1 MAPSPDRITRRFKA
15 LGEEGRAGFVTFV
28 TAGDPDYDTS
38 LALVRG
44 LPDAGAD
51 IIELGMPF
59 TDPMADG
66 PAIQASSL
74 RALKAGA
81 SLARTL
87 DLVHDFRQGDDGTP
101 IVLMGYYNP
110 IYIYGP
116 ERFIKDALDAGV
128 DAVIVVDLPPEE
140 DEELC
145 IPALGAGLH
154 FIRLATPTTD
164 EARLGKVLTNSS
176 GFIYYVSITG
186 ITGTKSFSTSTVTAA
201 IGRLRRN
208 TDLPIAVGFGIKTP
222 DQAAE
227 VARIADAV
235 VVGSALVSRI
245 ADGDDAAAVLDYV
258 GELAQSV
265 RGARGGGRAASGG
278 LRRVHGDRS

>member
-1 MAPSPDRITRRFKA
+1 MNAASPNPSPGRIARRFKA
-15 LGEEGRAGFVTFV
+15 LGNEGRAGFVTFV

-44 LPDAGAD
+44 LPGAGAD

-74 RALKAGA
+74 RALKSGA
-81 SLARTL
+81 SLVRTL
-87 DLVHDFRQGDDGTP
+87 DLVRAFRQGDDTTP

-116 ERFIKDALDAGV
+116 QRFIKDALAAGV
-128 DAVIVVDLPPEE
+128 DGVIVVDLPPEE

-145 IPALGAGLH
+145 IPALGAGLN

-164 EARLGKVLTNSS
+164 DKRLKKVLTNSS

-186 ITGTKSFSTSTVTAA
+186 ITGTKSFSADTVGAA
-201 IGRLRRN
+201 VERLRRS

-227 VARIADAV
+227 VARIADAA
-235 VVGSALVSRI
+235 VVGSALVSKI
-245 ADGDDAAAVLDYV
+245 ADGHDVAAVLDYV
-258 GELAQSV
+258 GELAASV
-265 RGARGGGRAASGG
+265 HGARGGE
-278 LRRVHGDRS
+278 LRRVQGDRP